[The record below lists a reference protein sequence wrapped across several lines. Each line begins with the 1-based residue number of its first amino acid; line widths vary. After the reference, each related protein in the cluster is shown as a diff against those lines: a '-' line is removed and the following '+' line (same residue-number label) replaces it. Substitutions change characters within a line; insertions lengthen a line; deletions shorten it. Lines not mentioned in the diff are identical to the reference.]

1 MDTTLMLPP
10 IIQGGMGVNI
20 SSWLLAR
27 TVSMFGQRGT
37 VSGVAAERLMTRMLQ
52 VGDPGGHIRRALSH
66 FPFQQVIEKIL
77 KTYYVEGG
85 KPAEIPFKNAEPI
98 TVKPSDFLISLIVC
112 ANYALV
118 WLAKEGHE
126 NPIAINYLEKL
137 QMPHIYAI
145 TGAMLADVDFITM
158 GAGVAIQIPGLLDNL
173 VADKVVTYHV
183 QVEDP
188 GNPKSVY
195 VMSFSPEDFLRIFGG
210 RLPQLRRPS
219 FIPIIASNVLAKAF
233 KRLPKGSV
241 QGFVIEEPTA
251 GGHNAPPRK
260 IVCDEKGQAQPIY
273 GQKDVVDYKEI
284 ADHGLPFW
292 IGGSYASPEKLQWAL
307 SVGATGIQVGSI
319 FAFCDESGME
329 PELRRKI
336 RVLGYA
342 NNLKVRT
349 DMRASPTGYPFKVA
363 ELEGTLSE
371 QSVYDGRARVCN
383 QGALVTPYRRADGS
397 IGYRCPSERAEIHT
411 AKSGKTENT
420 VGRVCICNGLIATAG
435 LGDLGEPAIVTLGDD
450 VGFLSHVMAN
460 VHSSYSAIDAIRYL
474 LSQRS

>member
-1 MDTTLMLPP
+1 MDTTPMLPI

-37 VSGVAAERLMTRMLQ
+37 VSGVATERLMTRILQ

-66 FPFQQVIEKIL
+66 FPFQQVVEKIL

-85 KPAEIPFKNAEPI
+85 KPADAPFKNAEFI

-112 ANYALV
+112 ANYSLV

-126 NPIAINYLEKL
+126 NPIAINFLEKL

-158 GAGVAIQIPGLLDNL
+158 GAGVPLQIPELLDNI
-173 VADKVVTYHV
+173 VANKAVTYHV
-183 QVEDP
+183 QVEEPD
-188 GNPKSVY
+188 NSKSMY
-195 VMSFSPEDFLRIFGG
+195 VMNFSPEDFLRIFGG
-210 RLPQLRRPS
+210 RLPQLRRPG

-233 KRLPKGSV
+233 NRLPKGSV

-260 IVCDEKGQAQPIY
+260 IICDEKGQAQPIY
-273 GQKDVVDYKEI
+273 GEKDIVDYEAI
-284 ADHGLPFW
+284 AKIGLPFW

-307 SVGATGIQVGSI
+307 SVGATGVQVGTI
-319 FAFCDESGME
+319 FALCDESGLDKE
-329 PELRRKI
+329 RRKWL
-336 RVLGYA
+336 RMLGYA

-371 QSVYDGRARVCN
+371 SNIYDNRPRVCN
-383 QGALVTPYRRADGS
+383 QGALRTPYKKADGS
-397 IGYRCPSERAEIHT
+397 IGYRCAGEPRETYIAKGGKAED
-411 AKSGKTENT
+411 T
-420 VGRVCICNGLIATAG
+420 VGRMCICNGLIATAG
-435 LGDLGEPAIVTLGDD
+435 LGDLGEPEIVTIGDD
-450 VGFLSHVMAN
+450 VGFLSHVMTN
-460 VHSSYSAIDAIRYL
+460 IHSSYSAIDAIRYI
-474 LSQRS
+474 LS